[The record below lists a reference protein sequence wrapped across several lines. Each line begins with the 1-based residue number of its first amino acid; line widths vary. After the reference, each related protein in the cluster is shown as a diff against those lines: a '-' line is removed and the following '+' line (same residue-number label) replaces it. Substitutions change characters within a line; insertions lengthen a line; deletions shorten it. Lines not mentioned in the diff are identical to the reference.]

1 MCCFIVIR
9 RLFYTP
15 VYWKHV
21 ETLCMKSKK
30 SESRLYAL
38 FSISNLQENW
48 HSPSKSAFDVSYNK
62 PDSLISVKFNEL
74 TFLIN
79 KFYIDRS
86 RLSVKLD
93 ELNDKISQIVSV
105 SEQKLTIDDKEK
117 TIVLEMLDQLDGL
130 LWAMELSRIDK

>member
-1 MCCFIVIR
+1 
-9 RLFYTP
+9 
-15 VYWKHV
+15 
-21 ETLCMKSKK
+21 MKSTK
-30 SESRLYAL
+30 SESRLDAL

-48 HSPSKSAFDVSYNK
+48 RSPSKSAFDVSYNK
-62 PDSLISVKFNEL
+62 PHSLISVKFNEL

-79 KFYIDRS
+79 KSYIDRS

-105 SEQKLTIDDKEK
+105 SEQKITIDDKEK

>member
-1 MCCFIVIR
+1 
-9 RLFYTP
+9 
-15 VYWKHV
+15 
-21 ETLCMKSKK
+21 MKSKI
-30 SESRLYAL
+30 SESRLDAL

-48 HSPSKSAFDVSYNK
+48 RSPSKSAFDVSYNK

-105 SEQKLTIDDKEK
+105 SEQKITIDDKEK